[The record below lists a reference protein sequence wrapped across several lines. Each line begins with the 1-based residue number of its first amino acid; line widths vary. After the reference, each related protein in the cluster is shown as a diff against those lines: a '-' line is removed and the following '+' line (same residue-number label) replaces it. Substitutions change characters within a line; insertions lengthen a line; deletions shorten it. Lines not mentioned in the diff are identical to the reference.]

1 MTLIVQHPQSGDVKI
16 VKVGFSWTVLFFSFF
31 PVVYRGLHLLHF
43 LVLLIPLVNVI
54 YAFIINKITLKHYI
68 KQGYLPVEGL
78 GWDYAKLTWNLSA
91 SNIESIPTNNNIE
104 LAAHIRQKTAN
115 RWIVVGIILMI
126 FVTIIN
132 ERSKA
137 SRLEQQQ
144 ASTETTTP
152 TEETA
157 ADTELNSE
165 TTSSE

>member
-78 GWDYAKLTWNLSA
+78 AWNYAKLKWNLIA
-91 SNIESIPTNNNIE
+91 SNIESIPSNERVE
-104 LAAHIRQKTAN
+104 LAAHLRQKTAN
-115 RWIVVGIILMI
+115 RWILIGVILMI
-126 FVTIIN
+126 LVTILN
-132 ERSKA
+132 ERSKTA
-137 SRLEQQQ
+137 RIEQQQ
-144 ASTETTTP
+144 ASAETTEA

-157 ADTELNSE
+157 SRN
-165 TTSSE
+165 